1 MVKTI
6 DLMLKSLQH
15 QNFAYC
21 ISDSVKTNTKEN
33 PLEDQGKG
41 HVLNNISSSYDTC
54 MLESSASRHMD
65 ALKNSFSSFVPCTR
79 PPMLMG
85 NKTPMRV

>member
-6 DLMLKSLQH
+6 DLMEKLLKQH
-15 QNFAYC
+15 NLANC
-21 ISDSVKTNTKEN
+21 ILDSVKKKNEDN
-33 PLEDQGKG
+33 PQEDQGKG

-65 ALKNSFSSFVPCTR
+65 ALKNSFSPLYLALDLLC
-79 PPMLMG
+79 
-85 NKTPMRV
+85 